1 MTSALSFLV
10 AARRCEID
18 ELEQLA
24 RTCEL
29 VQELSELVH
38 RLQRERGACNVHL
51 ASAGQRFG
59 AELDERIAASAAAEV
74 GVRDWLDGLEQ
85 REGALAGGVRLFTRI
100 AVAVHAL
107 DQLPALREAVRA
119 QACSAQE
126 ATRRYNRAVAA
137 LLALVFEAADV
148 AVDPAVSR
156 PLVGLFNLMQG
167 KEFAGQ
173 ERAAGAAAF
182 AAGRIGSEEMQQL
195 VHLIESQE
203 QCFERFEAFCA
214 DEVLTQ
220 WRALQAT
227 MPLSELERLRRK
239 LVAAAPAAALD
250 GALADVWFDCC
261 SQRLDQIHEVEAH
274 LATSLQQACER
285 KIAATRAELE
295 DQQAM
300 LEALRAQP
308 DAPAPLTVLVGGDP
322 AAPGGEAGWEGGEGV
337 LRGGDGL
344 GPRLTRSIL
353 DTLQA
358 QSRRLQAMGDELAT
372 VRATLDERKLIERA
386 KGLLMAHQ
394 GLSEE
399 EAYRLLRQTAMNQGR
414 RLVDVAQA
422 VLAMAE
428 LLPGAVVKRP

>member
-29 VQELSELVH
+29 VQEISELVH
-38 RLQRERGACNVHL
+38 RLQRERGASNVYL
-51 ASAGQRFG
+51 ASGGQRYG
-59 AELDERIAASAAAEV
+59 AELDERIAACAAAELR
-74 GVRDWLDGLEQ
+74 VRDWLDGLEL
-85 REGALAGGVRLFTRI
+85 REGALSGGVRLFTRI
-100 AVAVHAL
+100 AVGVHAL

-167 KEFAGQ
+167 KELAGQ

-182 AAGRIGSEEMQQL
+182 AAGRIGGDEIQQI

-203 QCFERFEAFCA
+203 QCFARFESFCA
-214 DEVLTQ
+214 DEVLAQ
-220 WRALQAT
+220 WRALQA
-227 MPLSELERLRRK
+227 MLPLPELERMRRK
-239 LVAAAPAAALD
+239 LVAAVPTATLD

-261 SQRLDQIHEVEAH
+261 SQRLDQIHQVEAH

-295 DQQAM
+295 DQEAM
-300 LEALRAQP
+300 LDALRAQP
-308 DAPAPLTVLVGGDP
+308 DAPAPLAVLVGSDR
-322 AAPGGEAGWEGGEGV
+322 AAPGSEAGGEGA
-337 LRGGDGL
+337 LLGGDGL

-358 QSRRLQAMGDELAT
+358 QSRRLQAIGDELAT

-428 LLPGAVVKRP
+428 LLPGRS